1 MMPGG
6 ITEALTRRRLGGAV
20 LLLAGIAVAAFV
32 LWPSGGGDDRPAKK
46 LPVRFVSVPPLG
58 LGFVHPTSWQRT
70 VSKRI
75 ISLRAP
81 GGGVLV
87 FFSSPVAGAEP
98 RRVKAE
104 AERQLRKEFAPATI
118 VRDGPGRLGN
128 HEAASFELKGRDAS
142 GPVRAL
148 VLVEDTYY
156 RTYAVTVLTG
166 AKPSRRRLAE
176 ARQIIAS
183 VRFSEPRT
191 VRVKR

>member
-1 MMPGG
+1 M
-6 ITEALTRRRLGGAV
+6 

-32 LWPSGGGDDRPAKK
+32 LWPGGGDDRPATKK
-46 LPVRFVSVPPLG
+46 LPVRFVTVPPLG
-58 LGFVHPTSWQRT
+58 LGFVHPTSWKRT
-70 VSKRI
+70 VSNRI

-81 GGGVLV
+81 DGSVLV
-87 FFSSPVAGAEP
+87 FLSSPVAGAEP

-104 AERQLRKEFAPATI
+104 AERQLRKEFAPAKI
-118 VRDGPGRLGN
+118 VREGPGRLGN
-128 HEAASFELKGRDAS
+128 REAASFELNGRDAS

-148 VLVEDTYY
+148 VLVEDTLY

-166 AKPSRRRLAE
+166 AKPSRRRLGE

-191 VRVKR
+191 LRSKR